1 MFAACRPAFR
11 IALLGIA
18 LGLSPLGQ
26 GIAAAQDFGRGPADG
41 QQPGQDPNRRR
52 GSRTEALLQ
61 SLDLNHNGVIEANEV
76 NPQQLAEL
84 QSRARRYGV
93 DVTLPLSIDKFRE
106 AMQTYY
112 NNAGNRRG
120 PNPTTGKPAPDAGSN
135 TAAAA
140 PASRVLVSGSGG
152 ASATPSS
159 NSSTGQ
165 ATTWSSSSSSYGSSA
180 GAGGSAID
188 SRVRNYAAALLR
200 KYDKN
205 HNGQLDRE
213 EWSELSGDWKS
224 ADLNGDGI
232 ITLDELTAWLMNRSR
247 SRSQSSSPT
256 SSSSSTAAT
265 TSSTAATTSGT
276 AATTS
281 GTTTTPATAAGGTTT
296 APATA
301 AGPTN
306 VLRRSY
312 HFLSPSERLPSGLP
326 EWFRRKDVNGDGQV
340 TMAEFSDTWNDAVAA
355 EFAKYDLNG
364 DGVITAQECLEAQR
378 KK

>member
-1 MFAACRPAFR
+1 MFAAYRPSFR
-11 IALLGIA
+11 IAFLGIA

-26 GIAAAQDFGRGPADG
+26 GMAAAQDFGRGPADG
-41 QQPGQDPNRRR
+41 QQSGQDPNRRR
-52 GSRTEALLQ
+52 GSRTEAFLQ

-93 DVTLPLSIDKFRE
+93 DVTLPLSIDKFRQ

-112 NNAGNRRG
+112 SNAGNRRG
-120 PNPTTGKPAPDAGSN
+120 PNPTDASSN

-140 PASRVLVSGSGG
+140 PASRVLTSGSGA

-159 NSSTGQ
+159 SSSTGQ
-165 ATTWSSSSSSYGSSA
+165 TTTWSSSSSSYGSSG
-180 GAGGSAID
+180 GASSGSAID

-247 SRSQSSSPT
+247 SRSQSSSST
-256 SSSSSTAAT
+256 SSSSSTATTTSSSAAT
-265 TSSTAATTSGT
+265 TSSTAAPAVTATAASGT
-276 AATTS
+276 A
-281 GTTTTPATAAGGTTT
+281 TTPATAG
-296 APATA
+296 
-301 AGPTN
+301 GPTN

-312 HFLSPSERLPSGLP
+312 HFLTPSERLPSGLP

-340 TMAEFSDTWNDAVAA
+340 TMAEFSDTWNEAVAA